1 MFNRKK
7 NNELVI
13 DARERRGSSQ
23 AGLVAVLL
31 AELLIG
37 SLAGAVAMLLLA
49 PRSGKRS

>member
-13 DARERRGSSQ
+13 DTRERRGSQ